1 MMPHS
6 VYFFLLIELL
16 AVTYLDILYKK
27 IANIWSI
34 LNIVTFFFFTV
45 IFSDSYKINFN
56 TFYFSFVFFIVGI
69 FLFAIRIMGAGDS
82 KYLVSFYLLVPVGLH
97 EEAMIS
103 LLYSTCLVGG
113 AFFVYNIMK
122 NRFQIAESL
131 RKKDLKMLKKQFGK
145 KFAFAP
151 VILISWVWLGWK
163 IKGNLF

>member
-1 MMPHS
+1 MIPYT

-34 LNIVTFFFFTV
+34 LNITTFLIFTI
-45 IFSDSYKINFN
+45 IFSESYKINFH
-56 TFYFSFVFFIVGI
+56 TFYFSLVFFVVGL

-82 KYLVSFYLLVPVGLH
+82 KYLVSFYLLVPVHLH
-97 EEAMIS
+97 EEAIIS

-113 AFFVYNIMK
+113 ASFVYNLFI
-122 NRFQIAESL
+122 NRELIAKSFQ
-131 RKKDLKMLKKQFGK
+131 RRDLKMFRSQFGK

-163 IKGNLF
+163 LREKLF